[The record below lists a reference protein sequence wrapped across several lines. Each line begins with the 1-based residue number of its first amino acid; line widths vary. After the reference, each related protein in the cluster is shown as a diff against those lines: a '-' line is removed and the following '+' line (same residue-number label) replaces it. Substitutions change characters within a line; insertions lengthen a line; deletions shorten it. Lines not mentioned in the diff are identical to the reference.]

1 MCDYCRNCIET
12 TNHFFLHC
20 EKFST
25 HRQTLFDKINSI
37 DPNILTDTNDNI
49 VKTLLYGN
57 PSSEN
62 AYNKEILNASIEY
75 IQLTERFNNP
85 LF

>member
-1 MCDYCRNCIET
+1 MCICNSGIET

-20 EKFST
+20 DNFST

-37 DPNILTDTNDNI
+37 DSHILTDTDNNI
-49 VKTLLYGN
+49 VKILLYGN
-57 PSSEN
+57 PSSEDL
-62 AYNKEILNASIEY
+62 YNKEILNASIEY
-75 IQLTERFNNP
+75 ILSTERFNNP